1 MLVDL
6 SHRIYEGMRPYPGL
20 ASPRIDVTVSREESA
35 SRLAPGVSF
44 EISTVCMV
52 ANTGTYIDAPF
63 HYFADGPD
71 IAQLR
76 LEQCANLPVVV
87 IDARDERAIGE
98 SAFDD
103 ALDFAGAA
111 VLFRTDWS
119 RHWGTSGYEV
129 DSPFLTSALVQ
140 RLIDSGPV
148 LVGIDALNVDRVDDA
163 ARPAHHGLLGA
174 GIPIVEHLTNLA
186 AIPQQGARLTVVP
199 APISGMGTMPVRAF
213 AVTEST
219 EGAQP

>member
-6 SHRIYEGMRPYPGL
+6 SHRIHEGMRPYPGL
-20 ASPRIDVTVSREESA
+20 ASPRIDVTVSRAESA
-35 SRLAPGVSF
+35 TRLAPGVSF
-44 EISTVCMV
+44 EIATVCMV

-71 IAQLR
+71 VAQLR
-76 LEQCANLPVVV
+76 LEQCANLPVIV
-87 IDARDERAIGE
+87 IDARAERAIGE
-98 SAFDD
+98 SALD
-103 ALDFAGAA
+103 ASLAINGAA

-119 RHWGTSGYEV
+119 RHWGTSDYEV

-140 RLIDSGPV
+140 RLIEAGPA
-148 LVGIDALNVDRVDDA
+148 LVGIDALNVDRIDDPG
-163 ARPAHHGLLGA
+163 RPAHHGLLGA

-186 AIPQQGARLTVVP
+186 ALPQQGARLTVAP

-213 AVTEST
+213 AVIEPT
-219 EGAQP
+219 EGDDS

>member
-6 SHRIYEGMRPYPGL
+6 SHRIHEGMRPYPGL
-20 ASPRIDVTVSREESA
+20 AGPRIDVTVSRAESGTWLA
-35 SRLAPGVSF
+35 SGVSF
-44 EISTVCMV
+44 EISTICMV

-87 IDARDERAIGE
+87 IDARGKRAVDESVLDDGPAIQGV
-98 SAFDD
+98 
-103 ALDFAGAA
+103 A
-111 VLFRTDWS
+111 VLFRTDSS
-119 RHWGTSGYEV
+119 RHWGAPGYEV
-129 DSPFLTSALVQ
+129 DSPYLTSALVQ
-140 RLIDSGPV
+140 RLIAAGPA
-148 LVGIDALNVDRVDDA
+148 LVGIDALNVDCVDDPT
-163 ARPAHHGLLGA
+163 RPAHHGLLGA

-186 AIPQQGARLTVVP
+186 ALPRQGARLTVAP

-213 AVTEST
+213 AVTEPP
-219 EGAQP
+219 EGDHA